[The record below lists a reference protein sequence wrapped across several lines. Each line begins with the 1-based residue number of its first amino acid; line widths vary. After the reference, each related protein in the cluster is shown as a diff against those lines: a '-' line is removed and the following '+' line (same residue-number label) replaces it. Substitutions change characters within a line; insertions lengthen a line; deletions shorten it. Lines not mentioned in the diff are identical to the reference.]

1 MKLTFPGG
9 QEFTLLSLP
18 IHDIA
23 RVRDAND
30 VSIPRD
36 QWTYTFAATDR
47 SAIEALVKDG
57 AWPNVQR
64 DNLTAL
70 TATFEDG
77 HTKTY
82 PYMYIFLDAM
92 ETSDG
97 KYRLKLA
104 SMHNAAEV
112 EAVERMRAA
121 QAARDAA
128 QRQATESAE
137 ALAVMLGDKPI
148 EEGLA

>member
-36 QWTYTFAATDR
+36 QWTYTFSAADR

-57 AWPNVQR
+57 DWPNVQR

-70 TATFEDG
+70 TATFADG
-77 HTKTY
+77 STKTY
-82 PYMYIFLDAM
+82 PYMYIFLEAV
-92 ETSDG
+92 ETSG
-97 KYRLKLA
+97 GQYRLKLA
-104 SMHNAAEV
+104 SLRNAA
-112 EAVERMRAA
+112 AVALLDKVKAAKAA
-121 QAARDAA
+121 QAE
-128 QRQATESAE
+128 TAE
-137 ALAVMLGDKPI
+137 ALAVMLGDKPV
-148 EEGLA
+148 EEVQV

>member
-36 QWTYTFAATDR
+36 QWTYTFSAADR

-57 AWPNVQR
+57 DWPNVQR

-70 TATFEDG
+70 TATFADG
-77 HTKTY
+77 STKTY
-82 PYMYIFLDAM
+82 PYMYIFLEAV
-92 ETSDG
+92 ETSG
-97 KYRLKLA
+97 GQYRLKLA
-104 SMHNAAEV
+104 SLRNAAEV
-112 EAVERMRAA
+112 ALLDKVKAAKAA
-121 QAARDAA
+121 QAE
-128 QRQATESAE
+128 TAE
-137 ALAVMLGDKPI
+137 ALAVMLGDKPV
-148 EEGLA
+148 EEVQV